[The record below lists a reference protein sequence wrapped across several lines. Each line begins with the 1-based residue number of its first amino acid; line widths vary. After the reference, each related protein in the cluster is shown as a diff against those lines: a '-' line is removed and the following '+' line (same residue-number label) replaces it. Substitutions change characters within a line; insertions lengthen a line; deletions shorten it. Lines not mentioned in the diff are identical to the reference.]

1 MKIRSNTIRE
11 FCMVSVLFLPGCV
24 LLPQS
29 IDNPVPVVISQ
40 DQKSLS
46 SVVFKNEP
54 LEIVDKKIETQ
65 IVDDAPGKIPA
76 FSTLKTL
83 GVDDLVREVLVRNPT
98 LSAMTAASEAAWS
111 KYPQAISLEDP
122 TLGGWF
128 AQERLDQIKLIL
140 H

>member
-1 MKIRSNTIRE
+1 
-11 FCMVSVLFLPGCV
+11 MVSVLFLPGCV

-29 IDNPVPVVISQ
+29 IENPAPVVISQ

-76 FSTLKTL
+76 FSTLNTL
-83 GVDDLVREVLVRNPT
+83 GVDDLVREVLARNPT

-111 KYPQAISLEDP
+111 KSTTGLFLRTIMPTICTQSGIS
-122 TLGGWF
+122 G
-128 AQERLDQIKLIL
+128 ANSI
-140 H
+140 